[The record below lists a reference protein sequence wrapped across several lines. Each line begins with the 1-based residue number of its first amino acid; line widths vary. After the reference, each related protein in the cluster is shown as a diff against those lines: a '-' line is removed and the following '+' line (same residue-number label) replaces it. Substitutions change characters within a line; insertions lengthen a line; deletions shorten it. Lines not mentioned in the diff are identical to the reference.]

1 MEIIKWIVA
10 VFIAVICAFLG
21 GLYINYYVHG
31 KKKLK
36 IENVKKCIKNKKY
49 ILYFFASFFI
59 GMLIFTVGVL
69 YGINLLQSFVN
80 MLTILWIMPIVYLD
94 YKYKIIPNIF
104 IIIGLAAWAL
114 LFIVKVIFGYRDLI
128 NELKFS
134 GFGLLL
140 GGGIL
145 LLSYFVSK
153 HGIGM
158 GDVKMYSVI
167 GLIYGFNNTF
177 SILIVTLFAM
187 FVTGIV
193 MLITKKADR
202 KSSLPMAPFTGL
214 ALLFCYCIG
223 I

>member
-1 MEIIKWIVA
+1 M
-10 VFIAVICAFLG
+10 
-21 GLYINYYVHG
+21 
-31 KKKLK
+31 
-36 IENVKKCIKNKKY
+36 KCIKNKKY
-49 ILYFFASFFI
+49 ILYFFASFLI

-104 IIIGLAAWAL
+104 IIIGLAVWVL

-193 MLITKKADR
+193 MLIAKKADR